1 MPELDLRLNY
11 PATARNRDAILG
23 VLREVLPERGRVLEI
38 ASGSGEHSAYFAP
51 HFPSLTWQPTDLDP
65 GVLASIAGHA
75 AASGADNIETPMAL
89 DVTVRP
95 WPVNEAAAVLATNMI
110 HIAPWTAC
118 EALIAGAAETLPDG
132 GTLFLYGPYR
142 RNGAHTAPSN
152 ESFDLSLRSQNAYW
166 GVRDLEAVSN
176 TATAQGFTLH
186 AVHEMPSNNL
196 SVIFRRNG

>member
-1 MPELDLRLNY
+1 MTDPDPRLHY
-11 PATARNRDAILG
+11 PSAVRNRDAILG
-23 VLREVLPERGRVLEI
+23 VLREVLPERGRVVEI

-65 GVLASIAGHA
+65 GVLASISAHA
-75 AASGADNIETPMAL
+75 AASGADNFEAPVVL
-89 DVTVRP
+89 DVTARP
-95 WPVNEAAAVLATNMI
+95 WPVSEAAAVLATNMI

-118 EALIAGAAETLPDG
+118 EALIAGAAEILPSDG
-132 GTLFLYGPYR
+132 PLFLYGPYR

-152 ESFDLSLRSQNAYW
+152 ESFDLSLRSQNADW
-166 GVRDLEAVSN
+166 GVRDLEAVSDA
-176 TATAQGFTLH
+176 ATAQGFTLH